1 MKLLSIFLISYFS
14 LFTLQAQHTL
24 SGKVKTNRE
33 ELIGVTVW
41 LTNNT
46 TNKKVGTTSDID
58 SQYQF
63 LNLPKGN
70 YSLKATFVG
79 YKEYNKQIQIDSTT
93 NLNILLNEDTK
104 ILQEVVVMQVVKKET
119 TNALVN
125 TLKLSYVVADGLSA
139 ESIKKTPDRTVG
151 DALKRVSG

>member
-46 TNKKVGTTSDID
+46 TNKKIGTTSDID

-79 YKEYNKQIQIDSTT
+79 YKEYNKQIQI
-93 NLNILLNEDTK
+93 
-104 ILQEVVVMQVVKKET
+104 Q
-119 TNALVN
+119 
-125 TLKLSYVVADGLSA
+125 
-139 ESIKKTPDRTVG
+139 
-151 DALKRVSG
+151 